1 MRENSQ
7 QYIKMCKNAH
17 KCAQLRRTRGPHIHK
32 RRRADSRPNSHG
44 WTYMNAHEC
53 VRMRKNA
60 PDCGI
65 THTYTREAERT
76 QGKTRTDMGWTG
88 CGRARRRANV
98 APMCHY
104 MPSKSSSDSSPSPSS
119 STVSSVGWM
128 RVPATMWRRVPFARK
143 VRLTTFSR
151 SCSR

>member
-128 RVPATMWRRVPFARK
+128 RVPGTMLRGRCAGRK
-143 VRLTTFSR
+143 VRLATFSR